1 MKGFR
6 KITKRLFG
14 RKSANQADFGII
26 DGEVT
31 DNCGSIGEAVAFET
45 ELAEFEGKTIG
56 NHSNSFGREAE
67 FIEPD
72 PPADEFREPVPPA
85 EQINPD
91 EWEIPEPYL
100 IYLSATGKAKRTI
113 QEYRWELLWWN
124 RQTAL
129 ARLTLQDMEGII
141 HKVHPSTARR
151 KVAAIRSFAKWQLRE
166 GSGRLHGE
174 VSQVILP
181 KTPSRIPKDRGTDEF
196 MDLSRCAV
204 DLVRAGDRRGVWI
217 GLMGCCGLRISE
229 IQTAEPAPGKT
240 IKVIG
245 KGDKER
251 QIPAPAW
258 LIEALGCDTYKRC
271 WKKGRHLIWSE
282 LKKMGIRKPHSL
294 RHTFA
299 SELRRKGYPLEEI
312 KVLLGHSKL
321 DTTMIYANVA
331 LPNDITSRLGVEH

>member
-6 KITKRLFG
+6 KITKQLFG
-14 RKSANQADFGII
+14 RKSANQDDFGII
-26 DGEVT
+26 DGVVT

-45 ELAEFEGKTIG
+45 KLPDLESKTVE
-56 NHSNSFGREAE
+56 NHCNSIKEE
-67 FIEPD
+67 PECIEPQ
-72 PPADEFREPVPPA
+72 PPADEFKEPLPPPD
-85 EQINPD
+85 QINPE
-91 EWEIPEPYL
+91 EWDIPEPYH
-100 IYLSATGKAKRTI
+100 IYLSATGKAERTI

-129 ARLTLQDMEGII
+129 ATLTLQDMEGII

-151 KVAAIRSFAKWQLRE
+151 KIAAIRSFAKWQLRE

-181 KTPSRIPKDRGTDEF
+181 KTPTRIPKDRGTDEF

-229 IQTAEPAPGKT
+229 IKTAEPAPGKT

>member
-6 KITKRLFG
+6 RITKQLFG
-14 RKSANQADFGII
+14 KKNENQAEFGII
-26 DGEVT
+26 DGVVT
-31 DNCGSIGEAVAFET
+31 DICGTIEET
-45 ELAEFEGKTIG
+45 PDIKKEFTE
-56 NHSNSFGREAE
+56 SRRESVGYQPDFIREEPE
-67 FIEPD
+67 FIEPE
-72 PPADEFREPVPPA
+72 PPLDEFKEPVSPP
-85 EQINPD
+85 EQMIPD
-91 EWEIPEPYL
+91 EWAIPEPYL
-100 IYLSATGKAKRTI
+100 IYLSATGKAERTI
-113 QEYRWELLWWN
+113 QEYRWDLLWWN
-124 RQTAL
+124 KQNTL
-129 ARLTLQDMEGII
+129 STITLQNMEGIL

-151 KVAAIRSFAKWQLRE
+151 KIAAIRSFAKWQLRE
-166 GSGRLHGE
+166 GSGRLHAE

-229 IQTAEPAPGKT
+229 IQTATPAPGKT
-240 IKVIG
+240 IRVIG

-251 QIPAPAW
+251 LIPAPAW
-258 LIEALGCDTYKRC
+258 LIESLSYDTYRKP
-271 WKKGRHLIWSE
+271 WKKGRQLIWSE
-282 LKKMGIRKPHSL
+282 LRKMEIRKPHSL

-331 LPNDITSRLGVEH
+331 LPNDITARLGVEH